1 MLNRSSLE
9 ATRYTGTTHKWMHFH
24 VIGAI
29 LDGYTHYTHPGVC
42 RIARLRFY
50 CRVRRASNFRST
62 MSRWGTPHRDGRQ
75 NMPQSTSRW
84 DAQPAVPPHPHAPQQ
99 ERRSRFSSAPAQP
112 AHGPPRTAPLQAQPQ
127 ARPREPLI
135 VPRDTLKVPPNT
147 PLREYAAALSS
158 SAGSSKVLAAARAR
172 QLSYKARL
180 LSAPQ
185 T

>member
-1 MLNRSSLE
+1 MPHRCILE
-9 ATRYTGTTHKWMHFH
+9 ATRRRGTIHKWVFCL
-24 VIGAI
+24 VIEVI
-29 LDGYTHYTHPGVC
+29 LCGNTHYTHPGVC
-42 RIARLRFY
+42 RITQLRCC
-50 CRVRRASNFRST
+50 CRVRRASNFRSN
-62 MSRWGTPHRDGRQ
+62 MSRWGTPHRDLRQ
-75 NMPQSTSRW
+75 NASQSTSRW
-84 DAQPAVPPHPHAPQQ
+84 DTQPTVPPHPHVPQQ

-112 AHGPPRTAPLQAQPQ
+112 AHGPPRTAPLQAPPQ

-147 PLREYAAALSS
+147 PLLEYAAALSS